1 MQQAVDV
8 LLNKELIER
17 DEKDPNVL
25 RYVVNLGV

>member
-25 RYVVNLGV
+25 HYVVNLGV